1 MENDLLQRGIA
12 AIKAGDKAEARRL
25 LGRVIQQNPRDE
37 QAWLW
42 MSGAVDTAQDRLT
55 CLTKALEINPN
66 NEAAQRGL
74 ATLQKRLPDAP
85 VAPIETQP
93 VPRPKPTLVQAVLGT
108 ALPAAEQIPTPG
120 PANASANAAVA
131 YPYVKVGDML
141 DHSKSLDELDPEKRK
156 ALEGFVPLI
165 ARDLTVNHMRP
176 EEIIERITSRGFS
189 RQAVE
194 QVVREVAHQPI
205 RAPIRYERR
214 LTKEQFES
222 LPSPWLTMWT
232 KPRETMRRIVY
243 YDPKRDVHLLAALQ
257 GFVLALMLVLYM
269 FLSIALVSNI
279 SYEVPEISEGGLSN
293 LPSIS
298 FTALAIAIGICAI
311 IGPIAGLIN
320 LYLYGWLLRVTGRW
334 LGGTA
339 YPVEVRAALA
349 WSAVPRLWGAI
360 LLVLQLVLIVYVLYA
375 NAVNSYISTST
386 LLVTLGILFLVQFVI
401 SVWELIVFLKCLG
414 EVHGFSAWKAL
425 VAGIISVAIVYVVN
439 TLISCIFNALAG
451 TFLSSLLALMEQ

>member
-12 AIKAGDKAEARRL
+12 AIKTGDKAEARRL
-25 LGRVIQQNPRDE
+25 LGRAIQQNPRDE

-42 MSGAVDTAQDRLT
+42 MSGAVETAQERLT
-55 CLTKALEINPN
+55 CLTKVLEINPN

-74 ATLQKRLPDAP
+74 ATLQKRSPDAS

-93 VPRPKPTLVQAVLGT
+93 VPQPKPTLVQAVLGT
-108 ALPAAEQIPTPG
+108 APPATEQIPTPG
-120 PANASANAAVA
+120 SADTAAA
-131 YPYVKVGDML
+131 YPYAKVSDML
-141 DHSKSLDELDPEKRK
+141 DHSKSLDELDSEKRK
-156 ALEGFVPLI
+156 ALESFVPLI
-165 ARDLTVNHMRP
+165 AQDLTVNHLKP
-176 EEIIERITSRGFS
+176 EEIIDRISARGFS
-189 RQAVE
+189 RKAVE
-194 QVVREVAHQPI
+194 QVVSEIARQPI
-205 RAPIRYERR
+205 RAPIRYERK
-214 LTKEQFES
+214 LTKEQFDS
-222 LPSPWLTMWT
+222 LPSPWLTMWM

-243 YDPKRDVHLLAALQ
+243 HDPKRDVHLLAAFQ
-257 GFVLALMLVLYM
+257 GFVLALMWVLST

-279 SYEVPEISEGGLSN
+279 SYEVPEIWDGGLSS

-298 FTALAIAIGICAI
+298 FTALAIAIGTCAV

-334 LGGTA
+334 LGGKA

-375 NAVNSYISTST
+375 NAVNSYIPTST
-386 LLVTLGILFLVQFVI
+386 LLVTLGILFLVQFAI
-401 SVWELIVFLKCLG
+401 SVWGLIVLLKCLG

-425 VAGIISVAIVYVVN
+425 LAGIISIAIVYMVN
-439 TLISCIFNALAG
+439 MLISCIFNALAG